1 MIKLGQP
8 DIGQEEI
15 EAVSRILETG
25 QLVMGDE
32 VECFESLLKTYL
44 GTKYCYAVSSGTA
57 ALHLALM
64 GLDITTGDEVIV
76 PSFTFPAT
84 ANVVEIVGA
93 NVKFVDVDIQS
104 YCMDLNLIESA
115 ITQKTK
121 AIIVVHEFGNA
132 VNMQPIINLAQ
143 KYDLKIIEDAA
154 CALGTKIHNQFAGT
168 FGDLGCFSLHPR
180 KAITTGEGGIIV
192 TNDERLARK
201 IELLRNH
208 GIDKSSGSIRFVLPG
223 LNYRMTNF
231 QGAMAVAQFNK
242 MEQLISSRIH
252 LAETYKLKL
261 SGHSHLQIP
270 IAEDHIRH
278 IWQTY
283 HVVLNDNIDRDQ
295 VIRELRIKKV
305 ESNYGANSVASEPY
319 YLQKYGVNDTP
330 VADTLYKQGLAL
342 PLHSKLTDSDV
353 LYVIECLNECIQNQ
367 MIK

>member
-8 DIGQEEI
+8 DIGKEEI
-15 EAVSRILETG
+15 EAVSRVLETG

-32 VECFESLLKTYL
+32 VESFESLVKTYL

-64 GLDITTGDEVIV
+64 AFDITIGDEVIV

-84 ANVVEIVGA
+84 ANVVELVGA
-93 NVKFVDVDIQS
+93 NVKFVDVDIQN
-104 YCMDLNLIESA
+104 YCMDVSLIESA
-115 ITQKTK
+115 ITHRTK

-132 VNMQPIINLAQ
+132 ANMQSVKNLAH
-143 KYDLKIIEDAA
+143 KYGLKIIEDAA
-154 CALGTKIHNQFAGT
+154 CALGTKIYDQFAGT
-168 FGDLGCFSLHPR
+168 FGDIGCFSLHPR
-180 KAITTGEGGIIV
+180 KAITTGEGGIMV
-192 TNDERLARK
+192 TDNAVLARK

-208 GIDKSSGSIRFVLPG
+208 GMDKSSGSIRFVLPG

-231 QGAMAVAQFNK
+231 QGAMAVVQFNK
-242 MEQLISSRIH
+242 MENLISSRAH
-252 LAETYKLKL
+252 LAEIYMLKL

-270 IAEDHIRH
+270 IVEDYIRH

-283 HVVLNDNIDRDQ
+283 HVVLNENIDRDQ
-295 VIRELRIKKV
+295 VIRELRVKKI

-319 YLQKYGVNDTP
+319 YLEKYGINVTP
-330 VADTLYKQGLAL
+330 VADTLYRQGLAL
-342 PLHSKLTDSDV
+342 PLHSKLTDSEV
-353 LYVIECLNECIQNQ
+353 MYVIDCLNECIQNQ